1 MKLEYISKSLE
12 YLNNEP
18 TKTRVLLGNSEGA
31 YYPIFLDKEAIN
43 KTDAELFQQAL
54 NAVYEQNFSGR
65 AEKEKFN
72 KVDDR
77 LEAQQKTIETTQALL
92 TKVSAVSEI
101 LVALAISAQGGMEP
115 NAYSKVAA
123 FLPPLVQDNRY
134 VNNDLVSM
142 PYPYDTNPKWPKGTA
157 TLLKFSMQQQEG
169 YTYKGQTVEAL
180 LQSGAATV
188 ILPKLN

>member
-1 MKLEYISKSLE
+1 MKLEYIGKSLE
-12 YLNNEP
+12 YLNDEP

-43 KTDAELFQQAL
+43 KPDAELFLQAL
-54 NAVYEQNFSGR
+54 NDLYEQNFSGR

-77 LEAQQKTIETTQALL
+77 LVAQQKAIETTQELL

-115 NAYSKVAA
+115 NAYAKVAA
-123 FLPPLVQDNRY
+123 FLPPLVQDKRY

>member
-1 MKLEYISKSLE
+1 MKLEYVGKSLE

-43 KTDAELFQQAL
+43 KPDAELFQQAL
-54 NAVYEQNFSGR
+54 NDLYEQNFSGR

-123 FLPPLVQDNRY
+123 FLPPLVQDKRY

>member
-18 TKTRVLLGNSEGA
+18 IKTRVVLGNNDGA
-31 YYPIFLDKEAIN
+31 YYPFFFEKEAIQQ
-43 KTDAELFQQAL
+43 TDAELFKRAM
-54 NAVYEQNFSGR
+54 NEVYEQNFSGR
-65 AEKEKFN
+65 AESEKFN

-77 LEAQQKTIETTQALL
+77 LATQQKLISANGELL
-92 TKVSAVSEI
+92 AKVSAVSEI

-123 FLPPLVQDNRY
+123 FLPPLVLDKRY

-157 TLLKFSMQQQEG
+157 TILKFSMQQQEG

-180 LQSGAATV
+180 LQSGVATV

>member
-1 MKLEYISKSLE
+1 MKLEYMGKSLE

-18 TKTRVLLGNSEGA
+18 IKTRVVLGNSEGA
-31 YYPIFLDKEAIN
+31 YYPFLFDKEAIN
-43 KTDAELFQQAL
+43 LPDADLFQKAL
-54 NAVYEQNFSGR
+54 DEMYEQNFSGR

-77 LEAQQKTIETTQALL
+77 LEAQQKTIDTTQALL
-92 TKVSAVSEI
+92 IKVSAVSEI

-123 FLPPLVQDNRY
+123 FLPPLVLDKRY
-134 VNNDLVSM
+134 VNNDIVSM

-157 TLLKFSMQQQEG
+157 TLIKFSMQEQEG

>member
-1 MKLEYISKSLE
+1 MKLEYIGKSLE
-12 YLNNEP
+12 YLNDEP

-43 KTDAELFQQAL
+43 KPDAELFLQAL
-54 NAVYEQNFSGR
+54 NDLYEQNFSGR

-77 LEAQQKTIETTQALL
+77 LVAQQKAIETTQELL

-115 NAYSKVAA
+115 NAYAKVAA
-123 FLPPLVQDNRY
+123 FLPPLVQDKRY

-157 TLLKFSMQQQEG
+157 TLLKFSMQEQEG

>member
-1 MKLEYISKSLE
+1 MKLEYIGKSLE

-18 TKTRVLLGNSEGA
+18 TKTRVVLGNSEGA
-31 YYPIFLDKEAIN
+31 YYPMFFDKDAIQQ
-43 KTDAELFQQAL
+43 TDAELFKRAL
-54 NAVYEQNFSGR
+54 DAMYEQNFSGR
-65 AEKEKFN
+65 AESEKFN

-77 LEAQQKTIETTQALL
+77 LVAQQKAIETTQELL
-92 TKVSAVSEI
+92 TRVSAVSEI

-115 NAYSKVAA
+115 NAYAKVAA
-123 FLPPLVQDNRY
+123 FLPPLVQDKRY

-142 PYPYDTNPKWPKGTA
+142 SYPYDTNPKWPKGTA

-180 LQSGAATV
+180 LQSGVATV